1 VAGRVSWA
9 YGQLGLVSVDD
20 FGVTLCHMS
29 HSWATPED
37 VTVTKIPTAIE
48 EVDASWMSVAL
59 GRSITDVRHEQI
71 GVGIGVSSAVYRT
84 SLSGFDAPTL
94 ITKLPALAEEAVFT
108 SSVLRM
114 YIREVRFF
122 QNLAQDS
129 PIRVPQGYHGM
140 VDEATSQFVQL
151 MEDMG
156 SLRIVDQNEGM
167 GIDDARQ
174 AVDELALWHAEW
186 WGRADPI
193 VERGDSVCLSDPVY
207 PAVLPLVFAEG
218 WEKVNNEMTVAPEI
232 LAVGPAWTEKLG
244 GLLASLSGQ
253 PNTIT
258 HGDFRADNIL
268 FSDDGSIV
276 LLDFQLTG
284 RGSASYDLAYFITQ
298 SLTPEV
304 AATHETELFNRWRD
318 GLIAADVP
326 EAATVEL
333 WDRYREA
340 AYFCLVYP
348 IVASRGMDLSDD
360 RQYQLID
367 NMNMRFARAVDQL
380 NLADLAR

>member
-1 VAGRVSWA
+1 
-9 YGQLGLVSVDD
+9 
-20 FGVTLCHMS
+20 
-29 HSWATPED
+29 
-37 VTVTKIPTAIE
+37 
-48 EVDASWMSVAL
+48 
-59 GRSITDVRHEQI
+59 
-71 GVGIGVSSAVYRT
+71 
-84 SLSGFDAPTL
+84 
-94 ITKLPALAEEAVFT
+94 
-108 SSVLRM
+108 
-114 YIREVRFF
+114 
-122 QNLAQDS
+122 
-129 PIRVPQGYHGM
+129 
-140 VDEATSQFVQL
+140 
-151 MEDMG
+151 
-156 SLRIVDQNEGM
+156 
-167 GIDDARQ
+167 
-174 AVDELALWHAEW
+174 
-186 WGRADPI
+186 
-193 VERGDSVCLSDPVY
+193 
-207 PAVLPLVFAEG
+207 
-218 WEKVNNEMTVAPEI
+218 NNEMTVAPEI

>member
-1 VAGRVSWA
+1 MT
-9 YGQLGLVSVDD
+9 Q
-20 FGVTLCHMS
+20 
-29 HSWATPED
+29 
-37 VTVTKIPTAIE
+37 IPTSIE
-48 EVDASWMSVAL
+48 QVDAAWMSEAL
-59 GRSITDVRHEQI
+59 GRSIADVNHEQI

-84 SLSGFDAPTL
+84 SLSGFDSPTL

-129 PIRVPQGYHGM
+129 PIRVPRGYYGA
-140 VDEATSQFVQL
+140 VDEETSHFVQL

-167 GIDDARQ
+167 NIDDSRQ
-174 AVDELALWHAEW
+174 AVDELALWHAQW
-186 WGRADPI
+186 WGKADPI

-207 PAVLPLVFAEG
+207 PAVLPMVFAEG
-218 WEKVNNEMTVAPEI
+218 WEKVNNEMTIAPEI
-232 LAVGPAWTEKLG
+232 LAVGPAWTDKLEWMLG
-244 GLLASLSGQ
+244 SLSGA

-258 HGDFRADNIL
+258 HGDYRADNIL
-268 FSDDGSIV
+268 FADDGSVV

-298 SLTPEV
+298 SLEPDL

-318 GLIAADVP
+318 GLIAAGVP
-326 EAATVEL
+326 EGETVGL
-333 WDRYREA
+333 WERYREA

-348 IVASRGMDLSDD
+348 IVASRGMDLTDE
-360 RQYQLID
+360 RQYELID
-367 NMNMRFARAVDQL
+367 NMNSRFARAVDQL
-380 NLADLAR
+380 NLADLL